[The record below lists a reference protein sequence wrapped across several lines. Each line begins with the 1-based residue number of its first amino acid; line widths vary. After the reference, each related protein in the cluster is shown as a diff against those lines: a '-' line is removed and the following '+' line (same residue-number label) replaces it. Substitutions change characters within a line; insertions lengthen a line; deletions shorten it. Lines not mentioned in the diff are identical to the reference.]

1 MDNINGIEEKRTI
14 ADAAGLGDELTVGEC
29 MTSDDAAAEDLS
41 GDVPKCERIIEAV
54 LFAAGYFIG
63 AVENKTQALKDVV
76 NRAIPDKKPT
86 PIDVRETVTRE
97 QENAFRAAAREQQ
110 STEEKE

>member
-1 MDNINGIEEKRTI
+1 MKFKRGTPAFGILLGI
-14 ADAAGLGDELTVGEC
+14 LFVVAGLLWMKLGFWRTV
-29 MTSDDAAAEDLS
+29 LL
-41 GDVPKCERIIEAV
+41 AV

-63 AVENKTQALKDVV
+63 VVENKTQALKDVV

>member
-1 MDNINGIEEKRTI
+1 MKFKRGTPAFGILLGI
-14 ADAAGLGDELTVGEC
+14 LFVVAGLLWMKLGFWRTV
-29 MTSDDAAAEDLS
+29 LL
-41 GDVPKCERIIEAV
+41 AV

-97 QENAFRAAAREQQ
+97 QENAFRAAAKEQQ

>member
-1 MDNINGIEEKRTI
+1 MKFKRGTPAFGILLGI
-14 ADAAGLGDELTVGEC
+14 LFVVAGLLWMKLGFWRTV
-29 MTSDDAAAEDLS
+29 LL
-41 GDVPKCERIIEAV
+41 AV

-86 PIDVRETVTRE
+86 PIDVRETVTLE
-97 QENAFRAAAREQQ
+97 QENAFRAAAREQH

>member
-1 MDNINGIEEKRTI
+1 MKFKRGTPAFGILLGI
-14 ADAAGLGDELTVGEC
+14 LFVVAGLLWMKLGFWRTV
-29 MTSDDAAAEDLS
+29 LL
-41 GDVPKCERIIEAV
+41 AV